1 MNNKK
6 QELIQELMILE
17 DNNPTLRI
25 SAPQDI
31 YPALLEFVSKRQE
44 HFIVVTLNGSHAVI
58 NVRVVSIGLVNRTV
72 IHPREIFYPAVQ
84 DNAVSII
91 VAHNHPSGNLEPSK
105 EDIEITDKVKKA
117 GEIMG
122 IQLLDHLIISKNGLF
137 SLSEAG
143 KL

>member
-1 MNNKK
+1 MCRK

-72 IHPREIFYPAVQ
+72 VHPREIFYPAVQ

>member
-1 MNNKK
+1 MCKK
-6 QELIQELMILE
+6 QELIQELMVLE
-17 DNNPTLRI
+17 SNNPTLRI

-72 IHPREIFYPAVQ
+72 VHPREIFYPAVQ
-84 DNAVSII
+84 DNAVAII

>member
-1 MNNKK
+1 MCKK
-6 QELIQELMILE
+6 QELIQELMVLE
-17 DNNPTLRI
+17 SNNPTLRI

-72 IHPREIFYPAVQ
+72 VHPREIFYPAVQ

>member
-72 IHPREIFYPAVQ
+72 VHPREIFYPAVQ

>member
-1 MNNKK
+1 MCKK
-6 QELIQELMILE
+6 QELIQELMVLE
-17 DNNPTLRI
+17 SNNPTLRI

-44 HFIVVTLNGSHAVI
+44 HFIVVTLDGSHAVI

-72 IHPREIFYPAVQ
+72 IHPREIFYPAVE
-84 DNAVSII
+84 DNAVAII
-91 VAHNHPSGNLEPSK
+91 VAHNHPSGNLKPSE
-105 EDIEITDKVKKA
+105 EDIDITKMVKKA
-117 GEIMG
+117 GQIMG

>member
-1 MNNKK
+1 
-6 QELIQELMILE
+6 
-17 DNNPTLRI
+17 
-25 SAPQDI
+25 
-31 YPALLEFVSKRQE
+31 
-44 HFIVVTLNGSHAVI
+44 
-58 NVRVVSIGLVNRTV
+58 V

-84 DNAVSII
+84 DNAVAII

>member
-1 MNNKK
+1 MCRK

-25 SAPQDI
+25 STPQDI

-72 IHPREIFYPAVQ
+72 VHPREIFYPAVQ

>member
-1 MNNKK
+1 MCKK
-6 QELIQELMILE
+6 QELIQELMVLE
-17 DNNPTLRI
+17 SNNPTLRI

-72 IHPREIFYPAVQ
+72 VHPREIFYPAVQ

-105 EDIEITDKVKKA
+105 EVIEITDKVKKA

>member
-1 MNNKK
+1 MCRK

-25 SAPQDI
+25 NTPQDI

-44 HFIVVTLNGSHAVI
+44 HFIVVTLDGAYGVI

-72 IHPREIFYPAVQ
+72 IHPREIFYPAVE
-84 DNAVSII
+84 DNAVAII
-91 VAHNHPSGNLEPSK
+91 VAHNHPSGNLKPSE
-105 EDIEITDKVKKA
+105 EDIDITKMVKKA
-117 GEIMG
+117 GQIMG